1 MIDIAYADLMDVRH
15 PVESVIPGAQG
26 KALAVLLHT
35 TSELNLRTIARLA
48 GISVAQASRV
58 LPGLVELGVI
68 ERREVPPASL
78 FRLVPEHVVTRS
90 LLALTNARRQVL
102 DELGRTA
109 GSLRP
114 TPSSV
119 IVFGSFAR
127 GDGDAGSDI
136 DLVVVRPAGVDA
148 DDPGWLAA
156 IDGWTGEMSRF
167 TGNAIEVLDVGIA
180 DIADKLAT
188 TTPLWA
194 DIHRDG
200 VVVFGSRLH
209 ELMDTGNG

>member
-1 MIDIAYADLMDVRH
+1 MDVRH
-15 PVESVIPGAQG
+15 PLESVIPGAQG
-26 KALAVLLHT
+26 KALAVLLQT

-78 FRLVPEHVVTRS
+78 FRLVPDHVITQS
-90 LLALTNARRQVL
+90 LLALANARRQVL
-102 DELGRTA
+102 DELGRA
-109 GSLRP
+109 ASRLHP

-127 GDGDAGSDI
+127 GDGDARSDI
-136 DLVVVRPAGVDA
+136 DLVVVRPSDVDA
-148 DDPGWLAA
+148 DDPGWLAE
-156 IDGWTGEMSRF
+156 IDRWKGEMGRF
-167 TGNAIEVLDVGIA
+167 AGNTIEALDLGIA

-188 TTPLWA
+188 TTPLWT

-200 VVVFGSRLH
+200 VVVFGLQLH
-209 ELMDTGNG
+209 ELTVADNG